1 MNTTTFKT
9 SKYGRINTRHLI
21 NAIKRGEVVAK
32 IRGEFDGM
40 IDGMSY
46 TKDALWQPARI
57 ASSYQD
63 HKSGYANFTE
73 WDISIGRPRFDS
85 ENPTT
90 IKFYSSCMTAD
101 MKLRGQN

>member
-46 TKDALWQPARI
+46 TKDALWLPARI
-57 ASSYQD
+57 ASSY
-63 HKSGYANFTE
+63 
-73 WDISIGRPRFDS
+73 
-85 ENPTT
+85 PTT